1 MKNNGFT
8 LVELLGVVI
17 ILSMLGIVIVPSI
30 NNVISDSKR
39 KLYDTQINN
48 IKVGASNYVNEHI
61 FELDFENNDSIGI
74 TLGFLKQMGYVD
86 DNISDPIKKSKFSD
100 DMIIV
105 INNNSNAFSYVVCDG
120 SVVCNLLLVEIKI
133 FLFCSI
139 LIYIIFLML

>member
-1 MKNNGFT
+1 MIYFFYFAKINIGDNVKNNGFT

-39 KLYDTQINN
+39 KLYDVQIDN

-105 INNNSNAFSYVVCDG
+105 INNNSNVFSYVVCDG
-120 SVVCNLLLVEIKI
+120 SVVCNYS
-133 FLFCSI
+133 SI
-139 LIYIIFLML
+139 RG